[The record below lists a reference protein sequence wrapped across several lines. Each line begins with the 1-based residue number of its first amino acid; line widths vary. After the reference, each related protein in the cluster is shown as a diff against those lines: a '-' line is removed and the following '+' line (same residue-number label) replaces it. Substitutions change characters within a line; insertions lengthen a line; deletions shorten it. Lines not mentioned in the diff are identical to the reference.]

1 MELLGSMCLSLADF
15 KALEPKEIVDL
26 IDKRSSKIK
35 YEHYLQYIATVNAIG
50 ISMSSDYEYFDI
62 FDTNTQ
68 EEQINKSEY
77 TNEEQEALLDYFS
90 NW

>member
-1 MELLGSMCLSLADF
+1 MCFSLADF
-15 KALEPKEIVDL
+15 NALEPREIVDL
-26 IDKRSSKIK
+26 IDKRSSKLK

-50 ISMSSDYEYFDI
+50 ISMSSDYQYFDI

-68 EEQINKSEY
+68 EEQVNKLEY
-77 TNEEQEALLDYFS
+77 TDEEQEALLDYFS